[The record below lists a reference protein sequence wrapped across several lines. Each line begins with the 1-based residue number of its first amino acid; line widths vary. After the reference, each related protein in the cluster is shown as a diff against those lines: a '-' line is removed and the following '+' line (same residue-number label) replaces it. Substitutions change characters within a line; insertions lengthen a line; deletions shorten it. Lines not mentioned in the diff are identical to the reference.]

1 MSDCPTQ
8 RKTSIVN
15 IQPGDILCHS
25 MEEAVNS
32 VSIHATAKGYDTG
45 QIDMPRL
52 VAYMAYPVVRNYQIY
67 TLIIRFPD
75 DKELATMVRDC
86 PK

>member
-1 MSDCPTQ
+1 
-8 RKTSIVN
+8 
-15 IQPGDILCHS
+15 
-25 MEEAVNS
+25 MEEAVNR
-32 VSIHATAKGYDTG
+32 VSIHATARGYDTE

-67 TLIIRFPD
+67 TLIVRFPD
-75 DKELATMVRDC
+75 DEELATMVKDC